1 MDTIT
6 ATDPSKDELKSTDA
20 TDLESSAPVVPL
32 FDRSKRFWA
41 IIITLSVASL
51 LSALENSVVTTALPF
66 IVTQLDLG
74 TEYIWVTNVFF
85 LTA

>member
-1 MDTIT
+1 MATKLVQRDPKDPQEASDT
-6 ATDPSKDELKSTDA
+6 TDIEVSIPAKR
-20 TDLESSAPVVPL
+20 

-41 IIITLSVASL
+41 IIATLAVMGL
-51 LSALENSVVTTALPF
+51 LSSLENSVVTTALPF

-74 TEYIWVTNVFF
+74 ADYIWVTNAFF

>member
-1 MDTIT
+1 MATKLVQRDPKDPQEASDT
-6 ATDPSKDELKSTDA
+6 TDIEVSI
-20 TDLESSAPVVPL
+20 SAKR

-41 IIITLSVASL
+41 IIATLAVMGL
-51 LSALENSVVTTALPF
+51 LSSLENSVVTTALPF

-74 TEYIWVTNVFF
+74 ADYIWVTNAFF